1 MLSGYF
7 RVVVYIHYVIVWPA
21 HAVGIQEAWQ
31 DRCPF
36 RFSNEADLLLET
48 VFVQRENQEEERRI
62 VVNVLSPRIHFF
74 RAVIECKCDSTI
86 PPSRNSPMKSSAGK
100 PIYIVEF
107 LPNNVNPTS
116 FERNR
121 YCPLTVSEQS
131 DD

>member
-7 RVVVYIHYVIVWPA
+7 PVVVYIHYVIVWPA
-21 HAVGIQEAWQ
+21 HAVGIQEARQ

-62 VVNVLSPRIHFF
+62 VNVLSPRIHFL

-107 LPNNVNPTS
+107 LPSNVNLTS

-121 YCPLTVSEQS
+121 YRPLTVSEQS

>member
-7 RVVVYIHYVIVWPA
+7 RVMVYIHYVIVWPTY
-21 HAVGIQEAWQ
+21 AVGIQEARQ

-62 VVNVLSPRIHFF
+62 VNVLSPRIHFF

-86 PPSRNSPMKSSAGK
+86 PLSRNSPMKSSAGK

-107 LPNNVNPTS
+107 LPDNVNLTS